1 MYMRLF
7 RDFYGV
13 RPNGMVHVGAH
24 QAEEFQEYEINNM
37 LGNGNCYWIE
47 ALPFKCEELRVFFAD
62 KPKHRV
68 LHALAWGVSGVSMK
82 FKITNRT
89 ASSSVFDLGEHANFY
104 KDIHVMETLEI
115 LSKRL
120 DEVISQTENFDFLVL
135 DVQGAELEVIK
146 GMGDLLA
153 KVKWIFL
160 EVSKKELYQGGVLE
174 DEIDFYL
181 RNRGFRRRFVEW
193 DRNAGWGDALYMREE
208 FWQNSLNLTIQR
220 GLRWMYRRFYGRI
233 PQPLFP
239 YLVRWKRVVKTWI
252 YK

>member
-13 RPNGMVHVGAH
+13 RPNGLVHVGAH

-37 LGNGNCYWIE
+37 LGNGSCYWIE

-68 LHALAWGVSGVSMK
+68 IHALAWGVSGLSMK

-115 LSKRL
+115 LSK
-120 DEVISQTENFDFLVL
+120 SN
-135 DVQGAELEVIK
+135 
-146 GMGDLLA
+146 
-153 KVKWIFL
+153 
-160 EVSKKELYQGGVLE
+160 
-174 DEIDFYL
+174 
-181 RNRGFRRRFVEW
+181 
-193 DRNAGWGDALYMREE
+193 
-208 FWQNSLNLTIQR
+208 
-220 GLRWMYRRFYGRI
+220 
-233 PQPLFP
+233 
-239 YLVRWKRVVKTWI
+239 
-252 YK
+252 

>member
-13 RPNGMVHVGAH
+13 RPNGLVHVGAH

-37 LGNGNCYWIE
+37 LGNGSCYWIE

-68 LHALAWGVSGVSMK
+68 IHALAWGVSGLSMK

-120 DEVISQTENFDFLVL
+120 DEVISQTEIFDFLVL

-160 EVSKKELYQGGVLE
+160 EVSKKELYHGGVLE

-220 GLRWMYRRFYGRI
+220 GLRRMYRRFYGRI